1 MGSCNEVVGSFFHV
15 GTDDR
20 ENAAQRDL
28 GDTFIQEFSDGL
40 QEFDLIQW
48 CDFTTVHFIS
58 AMDEP
63 KFAPHCPREGIW
75 PI

>member
-28 GDTFIQEFSDGL
+28 GDTFNRVTSPVQSTKL
-40 QEFDLIQW
+40 PVKKRNL
-48 CDFTTVHFIS
+48 
-58 AMDEP
+58 
-63 KFAPHCPREGIW
+63 
-75 PI
+75 